1 MTNPSLSDLVQL
13 TGAWA
18 CHDCGACTAVC
29 PIARAGDDYSPRRN
43 VLGARGDWW
52 DDVVAGDTLSHC
64 LTCGRC
70 DLRCPTGVQYV
81 NLVQALRERAA
92 DAGVEPDCPHG
103 GALQSIMR
111 IMATGSL
118 QQDRLGW
125 LTDDLRT
132 DPAVGE
138 VFLWTGCTPYFDAL
152 FAELGVATLD
162 GTRGAVRLLNALD
175 IVPVVSPDE
184 RCCGHDLLWN
194 GDRGHFEQLAR
205 HNADLIAA
213 SGARTV
219 VTACAECARTLEL
232 DYAPFLGASA
242 PHAANIGPRGD
253 PASAPHAANIGPR
266 GDPASAPH
274 AANIGPRGDP
284 ATPPRIVHLTEYLAE
299 RLADLP
305 LGASE
310 TQRVT
315 YQDPCRLG
323 RHLGVYD
330 PPRQLLAALPGVELV
345 EMGHAGPRATCCAG
359 GTWSNCDRFA
369 KQIQVERLR
378 EARRTGA
385 EVLATACPKC
395 QIHYRCA
402 MKDPRLAGDITLPI
416 RDVAALLAAA
426 LPAAAGPGAPATKEM
441 DVSP

>member
-1 MTNPSLSDLVQL
+1 MTNPSLANLIQL

-18 CHDCGACTAVC
+18 CQDCGACTAVC

-52 DDVVAGDTLSHC
+52 DEMVLGETLSHC

-81 NLVQALRERAA
+81 NLVQALRERAT

-111 IMATGSL
+111 IQASGAL
-118 QQDRLGW
+118 KQDRLGW
-125 LTDDLRT
+125 ITDDLRT
-132 DPAVGE
+132 APATGE
-138 VFLWTGCTPYFDAL
+138 VFLFIGCTPYFDAL
-152 FAELGVATLD
+152 FTELGVTTLD
-162 GTRGAVRLLNALD
+162 GTRAAVRLLNALEV
-175 IVPVVSPDE
+175 VPVVSPDE

-194 GDRGHFEQLAR
+194 GDRVHFEQLAR

-213 SGARTV
+213 SGAKVV
-219 VTACAECARTLEL
+219 VTACAECARTLAL
-232 DYAPFLGASA
+232 DYGPFLGT
-242 PHAANIGPRGD
+242 G
-253 PASAPHAANIGPR
+253 
-266 GDPASAPH
+266 
-274 AANIGPRGDP
+274 
-284 ATPPRIVHLTEYLAE
+284 PPRIVHLAEYLAE
-299 RLADLP
+299 RVADLP
-305 LGASE
+305 LGDPAQSDLPAGE
-310 TQRVT
+310 NGTHRVT

-330 PPRQLLAALPGVELV
+330 PPRALLAAVPGLELL
-345 EMGHAGPRATCCAG
+345 EMAHAGPRATCCAG
-359 GTWSNCDRFA
+359 GTWSNCDRYA

-378 EARRTGA
+378 EARRAGA
-385 EVLATACPKC
+385 EALVTACPKC

-402 MKDPRLAGDITLPI
+402 MKDPNLAGEISIPI
-416 RDVAALLAAA
+416 RDLAELVAAG
-426 LPAAAGPGAPATKEM
+426 LPAPAGPGAPATTEM